1 MGLEISGDST
11 TTKPEFKCWFV
22 VCSCRSGVIAAMTPF
37 QWHVDYDSAHTD
49 ATNYTKLTWRL
60 RACEFPR
67 RNSSAVL
74 RAGERCSTCKGLKKG
89 RKCFIFALF
98 STLGLMIILIL
109 ETMALSPKERQFTG
123 CLILW
128 LIRFCH
134 WKQKHQLNLLNTR
147 NYLPSDFFIPSSLF
161 GVLYVVCLR
170 QETTAK
176 IQERTGHLPG
186 LQRLSGSDGNWCL
199 IIGLSKISSKKSN
212 PTSIHL
218 IDTFLYWDRIRI
230 KLSML
235 QNNWIVKPHWLQVKK
250 GCVCEVA
257 IGTPGT
263 TDSFWRKFAVAG
275 VRVAIMGCIVN
286 GSITLFFSHHELVTF

>member
-1 MGLEISGDST
+1 MLRESSFNLLQVRRWDLIFLEILPQQSQSSSVDLLCGVADQVWLQPWHLSSGMLT
-11 TTKPEFKCWFV
+11 
-22 VCSCRSGVIAAMTPF
+22 MTLPTLM
-37 QWHVDYDSAHTD
+37 QQ
-49 ATNYTKLTWRL
+49 NYTKLTWRL

-89 RKCFIFALF
+89 RTCLF
-98 STLGLMIILIL
+98 SPCLAHWGLWSYWFWKPWQLDTI
-109 ETMALSPKERQFTG
+109 SPKERQFTE

-128 LIRFCH
+128 LKSEIFTGN
-134 WKQKHQLNLLNTR
+134 KNINLS
-147 NYLPSDFFIPSSLF
+147 SDFFIPSSLF

-199 IIGLSKISSKKSN
+199 IIRLSKISSKKSN

-218 IDTFLYWDRIRI
+218 I
-230 KLSML
+230 
-235 QNNWIVKPHWLQVKK
+235 
-250 GCVCEVA
+250 
-257 IGTPGT
+257 GTVSILRPYQYKANPACCRT
-263 TDSFWRKFAVAG
+263 T
-275 VRVAIMGCIVN
+275 
-286 GSITLFFSHHELVTF
+286 E

>member
-1 MGLEISGDST
+1 MLRESSFNLLQVRRWDLRFLEILPQQSQSSSVDLLCGVVDQVSLQPWHLSSGMLT
-11 TTKPEFKCWFV
+11 MNT
-22 VCSCRSGVIAAMTPF
+22 MTLPTLM
-37 QWHVDYDSAHTD
+37 QQ
-49 ATNYTKLTWRL
+49 NYTKRTWRL

-89 RKCFIFALF
+89 RTCFIFALF

-109 ETMALSPKERQFTG
+109 ETMTISPKERQFTG

-199 IIGLSKISSKKSN
+199 IIRLSKISSKKSN

-218 IDTFLYWDRIRI
+218 I
-230 KLSML
+230 
-235 QNNWIVKPHWLQVKK
+235 
-250 GCVCEVA
+250 
-257 IGTPGT
+257 GTVSILRPYQYKANPACCRT
-263 TDSFWRKFAVAG
+263 T
-275 VRVAIMGCIVN
+275 
-286 GSITLFFSHHELVTF
+286 E